1 MLVIQWFEQ
10 SSPNL
15 NSDRNP
21 FLLVV
26 LIVIEGYL
34 HSIHNTNESNNEINY
49 HSLLFYLYLFNITIL
64 YDYPLQSSSFTWWT
78 SFNRCQSY
86 RMIKYSTFLFWTL
99 NQTRLTQFR
108 SLISHKSLIFI
119 LNIDNTKD
127 WIMLAKPV
135 CVVIKWW
142 KRVDGWLD
150 PKSMTKNDGAGFWTN
165 KVSIE

>member
-1 MLVIQWFEQ
+1 MFFTQL
-10 SSPNL
+10 L
-15 NSDRNP
+15 
-21 FLLVV
+21 LLVMDISIQYKWIEPWNPLSFTFILF
-26 LIVIEGYL
+26 LIVQYNDFRRLSSTIQF
-34 HSIHNTNESNNEINY
+34 IHLIDFIQ
-49 HSLLFYLYLFNITIL
+49 SLPI
-64 YDYPLQSSSFTWWT
+64 D
-78 SFNRCQSY
+78 
-86 RMIKYSTFLFWTL
+86 RMIKYSTILFWTL

-108 SLISHKSLIFI
+108 SSISHKSLIFI